1 MNNKLNTVLLIVL
14 SGIIGVLFVWDLKQK
29 KKIDELTRS
38 KQEVNISPLI
48 PETRPANPAGASPFD
63 KPNVDPLANQF
74 PPTSPPQAA
83 SQSAVPL
90 SRIKFDRLTHNF
102 GKIVEGDVVKTKFKF
117 TNTGENPL
125 VITSAVGS
133 CGCTVPS
140 WPKEPLKSGASADID
155 VQFDSQGKDGEVT
168 KTVTV
173 TANTNPAATVL
184 SIKSTVAPKK
194 K

>member
-1 MNNKLNTVLLIVL
+1 MNSKLNTVLLVIL

-29 KKIDELTRS
+29 QKIKELT
-38 KQEVNISPLI
+38 KEVNINPLI
-48 PETRPANPAGASPFD
+48 PETKPSNPAGASPFD
-63 KPNVDPLANQF
+63 KPNVDPLADQF
-74 PPTSPPQAA
+74 APTSPPQVQPKSTA
-83 SQSAVPL
+83 PITK
-90 SRIKFDRLTHNF
+90 IKFDRLTHDF
-102 GKIVEGDVVKTKFKF
+102 GKITEGDVVKTKFKF

-125 VITSAVGS
+125 IITSALGS

-155 VQFDSQGKDGEVT
+155 VQFDSHSKDGEVT

-173 TANTNPAATVL
+173 TANTNPETTVL
-184 SIKSTVAPKK
+184 SIKSTISPKK